1 MLLFSIAFRAG
12 KALAALPFDT
22 LRVARANAV
31 RAGLVENS
39 MLGSRDFERRVGM
52 LERMTLGPMARRV

>member
-1 MLLFSIAFRAG
+1 
-12 KALAALPFDT
+12 
-22 LRVARANAV
+22 
-31 RAGLVENS
+31 